1 MARLLK
7 AHGTGRLA
15 VSPVSADK
23 AVCLMPVAHVLD
35 GLDGDDVTDDAGSN
49 QFLHLREKWRI
60 AEHVTDND
68 FPVVFFRRFQELTA
82 LSGIGGDGF
91 FHQNVVSSFQS
102 GKRLGD
108 VIAVLGADKYG
119 IGHLGLGQQLL
130 RTGKAA
136 LLWNVVRLGGL
147 PKSAGID
154 IRGCGNLHF
163 VRVKRGKWRIGDSSP
178 ASKADDGYGCFHVNS
193 SCIMINC
200 LYEYSWL
207 RWYGGFLVLTRW

>member
-91 FHQNVVSSFQS
+91 FHQQQ
-102 GKRLGD
+102 
-108 VIAVLGADKYG
+108 VLG
-119 IGHLGLGQQLL
+119 LL
-130 RTGKAA
+130 PDEPHR
-136 LLWNVVRLGGL
+136 LL
-147 PKSAGID
+147 
-154 IRGCGNLHF
+154 
-163 VRVKRGKWRIGDSSP
+163 
-178 ASKADDGYGCFHVNS
+178 
-193 SCIMINC
+193 
-200 LYEYSWL
+200 E
-207 RWYGGFLVLTRW
+207 